1 MDKDTPPFALDMWYC
16 SHLGDS

>member
-1 MDKDTPPFALDMWYC
+1 MDKDTPPFALDMWCC